1 MQKKISLAAA
11 VIVTLLLLAVGCVVT
26 FQLTKLADRD
36 RYEAERLEQAAGSG
50 SESEQTTQTEPGLIL
65 SNGDT
70 FINRLI
76 TKAVEVDDLF
86 RSNYIGELDDD
97 LLIDCMID
105 GYIAGAGDR
114 FGAYYNADEFQ
125 SFISDLEGELTG
137 IGVNV
142 IYDNATSG
150 LEIISVIPDS
160 PAMEGGVLPG
170 DIIIAVG
177 EERESTEELGYYPTV
192 DRLRGLE
199 GTHAVFT
206 VARVSDEN
214 VEYIDYDLIRRKIT
228 ETTVMLHVYEPD
240 PSIGVIKVT
249 GFDGGTCD
257 QFVKAVESLRSEG
270 CEKLIVDLRYNPGG
284 ELNSIVTTLDYILPA
299 GPIVR
304 IVDADGVEVQVQY
317 SDERELDLPMAVLVN
332 GSTASAAELF
342 TSAVR
347 DYDKAVIVGT
357 TTYGKGCM
365 QTTYPLSDGG
375 AVSVT
380 NRMYNPPFSENYHGV
395 GIEPDIVVELDEA
408 LEEKNIYKVTD
419 WEDNQLA
426 AAADALKGETAEN
439 AA

>member
-11 VIVTLLLLAVGCVVT
+11 IIVTLLLLAVGCVVT
-26 FQLTKLADRD
+26 FQVTKLTDRD
-36 RYEAERLEQAAGSG
+36 RYEAERLDQAV
-50 SESEQTTQTEPGLIL
+50 ETEQTNHTEPGLIL

-76 TKAVEVDDLF
+76 TKVVEVDDIY
-86 RSNYIGELDDD
+86 RSAYIGELDDD

-105 GYIAGAGDR
+105 GYIAGTGDR

-125 SFISDLEGELTG
+125 TFMEDLAGELTG
-137 IGVNV
+137 VGVNV
-142 IYDNATSG
+142 INDNATSG
-150 LEIISVIPDS
+150 LEIISVVPDS
-160 PAMEGGVLPG
+160 PAMEAGILPG
-170 DIIIAVG
+170 DIIVEVG
-177 EERESTEELGYYPTV
+177 EDHESAAKLGYYPTINKM
-192 DRLRGLE
+192 RGEE
-199 GTHAVFT
+199 GTHAFFT
-206 VARVSDEN
+206 IARLSDGEI
-214 VEYIDYDLIRRKIT
+214 EYIDFDLIRRKIT
-228 ETTVMLHVYEPD
+228 ETTVMPHVYEPD
-240 PSIGVIKVT
+240 PTIGVVKIS
-249 GFDGGTCD
+249 GFDGSTYD
-257 QFVKAVESLRSEG
+257 QFVGAIESLTAEG

-304 IVDADGVEVQVQY
+304 IVDADGTEVQVHY
-317 SDERELDLPMAVLVN
+317 SDERELNLPMAVLVN

-347 DYDKAVIVGT
+347 DYGKAVIVGT

-365 QTTYPLSDGG
+365 QSTVQLSDGG
-375 AVSVT
+375 AISVT
-380 NRMYNPPFSENYHGV
+380 NHMYNPPFSENYHGI

-408 LEEKNIYKVTD
+408 LKEKNIYKVTD

-426 AAADALKGETAEN
+426 AAADALNGETAEN